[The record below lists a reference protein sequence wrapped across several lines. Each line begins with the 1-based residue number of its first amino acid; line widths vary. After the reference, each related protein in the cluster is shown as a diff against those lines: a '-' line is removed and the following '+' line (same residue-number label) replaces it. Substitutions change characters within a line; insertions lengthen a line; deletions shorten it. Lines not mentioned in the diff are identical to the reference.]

1 MTEPRDAGTMAV
13 HVGDMFTDIRPA
25 DADAP
30 SGAGPPGG
38 GRTTEE
44 LWDEAR
50 GRWAWLAARTAA
62 TDFDD

>member
-1 MTEPRDAGTMAV
+1 MAV
-13 HVGDMFTDIRPA
+13 HVGDMFADIRPA
-25 DADAP
+25 DSEQAA
-30 SGAGPPGG
+30 GAGDGQPGG

-50 GRWAWLAARTAA
+50 GRLTWIRSPTAA